1 MLVYIGQIGD
11 DTPIKEYSNGMLPPS
26 SFGGKLFA
34 GGGRGQNFLFWL
46 GGVELLWGSF
56 LRGDRF
62 WNVEG
67 KFKFA

>member
-1 MLVYIGQIGD
+1 MACSPHPALGENY
-11 DTPIKEYSNGMLPPS
+11 L
-26 SFGGKLFA
+26 L
-34 GGGRGQNFLFWL
+34 GGRGQNFLFWL

>member
-34 GGGRGQNFLFWL
+34 GGGGVRTFYFGWEGLSCY
-46 GGVELLWGSF
+46 GGVF
-56 LRGDRF
+56 
-62 WNVEG
+62 
-67 KFKFA
+67 